1 MEFDKPSTKY
11 AFTFVVL
18 ITAACLAGLI
28 GTMIRYDLK
37 ESAEARDRQ
46 LACNSLNPKYG
57 SLFVVRSGFYEGQ
70 LFEAVELKRNEYI
83 RGNIL
88 QDLRP
93 LGLVKSTENIVLECP
108 ILMLEEEE

>member
-11 AFTFVVL
+11 MFYT
-18 ITAACLAGLI
+18 IIGLFI
-28 GTMIRYDLK
+28 FAVFGLMGTMIRMDFK
-37 ESAEARDRQ
+37 SSAEARDRQ

-70 LFEAVELKRNEYI
+70 LFEAVELRQNQYI
-83 RGNIL
+83 RGNIM

-93 LGLVKSTENIVLECP
+93 LGLVKSTENVVLECP